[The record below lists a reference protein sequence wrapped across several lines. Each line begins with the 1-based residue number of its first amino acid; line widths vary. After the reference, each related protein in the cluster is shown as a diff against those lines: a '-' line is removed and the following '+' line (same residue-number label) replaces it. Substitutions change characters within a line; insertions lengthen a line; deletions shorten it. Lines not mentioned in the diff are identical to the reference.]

1 MDTLTKERVEA
12 YTRLSMINAILCLY
26 EVGELTKNGQK
37 FKKQVRNGMKKAYFL
52 LDKDLQKKIIEK
64 VNKIWEDTF
73 NEFLHEK
80 ILAHTFITGLYK
92 DELFKKYGV
101 NENVFFKYLLGCGKD
116 DHEEVEIFTYKVED
130 FMNTKIEQLIKELDE
145 NNVKIGI
152 DIMNM
157 SKEEFKHHEIMYDDC
172 EQEK

>member
-26 EVGELTKNGQK
+26 KVGELTKNGQK

-64 VNKIWEDTF
+64 VNKIWEETF

-92 DELFKKYGV
+92 DELFEKYGV
-101 NENVFFKYLLGCGKD
+101 NEKIFFKYLLGCGNAD
-116 DHEEVEIFTYKVED
+116 NSEIEVFTYKVED
-130 FMNTKIEQLIKELDE
+130 FLVNKLNKMIEEL
-145 NNVKIGI
+145 
-152 DIMNM
+152 
-157 SKEEFKHHEIMYDDC
+157 
-172 EQEK
+172 EKGE